1 MYNTGHD
8 VTMKFQVKLW
18 IQTWKLKSK
27 HYFRGSKFMVYQP
40 AFLILLIIHLLSFN
54 FDDLMQGCFNSF
66 MISDSTLD

>member
-1 MYNTGHD
+1 
-8 VTMKFQVKLW
+8 
-18 IQTWKLKSK
+18 
-27 HYFRGSKFMVYQP
+27 MVYQP